1 MLRSFRQAG
10 AEGCCSKLQLK
21 WWLVSKLTFLL
32 SSPWACKDQALHL
45 HALLMIQICQI
56 AKHLQHASSLVGDG
70 RSHVV
75 AFREALLLLFKHR
88 VNVGDVCGDLLVG
101 RHIGTSRVF
110 TRFLDKKMIS

>member
-1 MLRSFRQAG
+1 MY
-10 AEGCCSKLQLK
+10 AEKLSTSWRRGLLLK
-21 WWLVSKLTFLL
+21 APVEWWLVSKLTFLL

-88 VNVGDVCGDLLVG
+88 VNVGDVCVDLLVG

-110 TRFLDKKMIS
+110 TRHFENH